1 MTSTAQTLSHTISL
15 NGEPATTRAATL
27 AELLAEQGYGDRKVA
42 TAVNGSFVAER
53 ARGSTSISPGDRIE
67 VLAAR
72 QGG

>member
-1 MTSTAQTLSHTISL
+1 MTSTAETLSHTISL

-42 TAVNGSFVAER
+42 TAVNGSFVPER
-53 ARGSTSISPGDRIE
+53 ARGSTRISPGDRIE